1 MIIQR
6 LELSQFRNYA
16 STQITFNEGVTA
28 IIGKNGQGKT
38 SLAEALGY
46 LATLK
51 SFRGVPHEAMIR
63 TGAQTAIIRADIS
76 HNDGRTVLI
85 EAELSRVGKNR
96 TQVNRQKLVHSR
108 DLLGVVRTTIFSP
121 DDLALI
127 KDSPALR
134 RDFLDDSLIAVSAK
148 YDDLCRDVDHIVRQ
162 RNALLKQSGGRLGG
176 DTATTLDVWDEKFA
190 VRGVELGDGR
200 NELISR
206 LTPLVQDAY
215 EQLSESSSQV
225 KIVYSPPWRQI
236 GLASALANARDDDIR
251 RSVTTVGPHRDDI
264 DLYVNGLPA
273 RTQSSQGEQ
282 RTLALALR
290 LAVHRCLAEEF
301 QSSPILILDDVLSE
315 LDPQRAAALLR
326 HFPVGQVLIT
336 TAGLLPDIAHIERV
350 IRISGGEIVEDSYDK

>member
-28 IIGKNGQGKT
+28 VIGANGQGKT

-51 SFRGVPHEAMIR
+51 SFRGVPIEAMIR
-63 TGAQTAIIRADIS
+63 TGAQTAIIRADIA

-85 EAELSRVGKNR
+85 EAELSRIGKNR
-96 TQVNRQKLVHSR
+96 TQINRQKLVRSR
-108 DLLGVVRTTIFSP
+108 DLLGVVRTTVFSP

-134 RDFLDDSLIAVSAK
+134 RNFLDDSLIALSAK

-162 RNALLKQSGGRLGG
+162 RNALLKQFGGRLGG
-176 DTATTLDVWDEKFA
+176 SVATSLDAWDEKLA
-190 VRGVELGDGR
+190 TRGTELGDAR
-200 NELISR
+200 SELISR
-206 LTPLVQDAY
+206 MTPLVQDAY
-215 EQLSESSSQV
+215 EQLSESSSPV
-225 KIVYSPPWRQI
+225 KIVYSPPWRQT
-236 GLASALANARDDDIR
+236 GLASALATARDDDVR

-264 DLYVNGLPA
+264 ELYINGLPA
-273 RTQSSQGEQ
+273 RIQSSQGEQ

-315 LDPQRAAALLR
+315 LDPQRSAALLR

-350 IRISGGEIVEDSYDK
+350 IRIAGGEIVEDSNDR

>member
-16 STQITFNEGVTA
+16 SSQITFNEGVTA
-28 IIGKNGQGKT
+28 IVGKNGQGKT

-46 LATLK
+46 LATLR
-51 SFRGVPHEAMIR
+51 SFRGVPLEAMIR
-63 TGAQTAIIRADIS
+63 TGAETATIRADIS
-76 HNDGRTVLI
+76 HKDGRTVLI
-85 EAELSRVGKNR
+85 EAEISRIGKNR
-96 TQVNRQKLVHSR
+96 TRVNRQKLVRSR
-108 DLLGVVRTTIFSP
+108 DLLGVVRTTVFSP

-134 RDFLDDSLIAVSAK
+134 RNFLDESLIAFSAK

-162 RNALLKQSGGRLGG
+162 RNALLKQSGGRLGR
-176 DTATTLDVWDEKFA
+176 DIATTLDVWDEKFA
-190 VRGVELGDGR
+190 ARGTELGDAR
-200 NELISR
+200 NELINR
-206 LTPLVQDAY
+206 LTPLVQNAY
-215 EQLSESSSQV
+215 EQLSESTSQV
-225 KIVYSPPWRQI
+225 KIVYAPPWREI
-236 GLASALANARDDDIR
+236 GLASALANARDDDVR
-251 RSVTTVGPHRDDI
+251 RSVTSVGPHRDDV
-264 DLYVNGLPA
+264 DLYVNELPA

-290 LAVHRCLAEEF
+290 LAVHRCLADEF

-315 LDPQRAAALLR
+315 LDPQRSAALLR